1 MSHISIL
8 TILPILIIELI
19 LLIVALVDCIR
30 RPRTNGPKWIWIVVI
45 ILFGILGPVA
55 YFIFGRK
62 NQ

>member
-1 MSHISIL
+1 MSHISIM

-30 RPRTNGPKWIWIVVI
+30 RPRINGPKWIWILII

-62 NQ
+62 NR